1 MKKAYERPTLVEFG
15 DMTVLTRGT
24 SGSLQEVDQN
34 GQVQGQCTGESENQ
48 VDCHVVYV

>member
-15 DMTVLTRGT
+15 DMTVLTRGS
-24 SGSLQEVDQN
+24 SGGLNEIDQN
-34 GQVQGQCTGESENQ
+34 DQDVGQCTGESQGQ